1 MKLAQPLIERKLSA
15 LLGAEVKF
23 DQFKVSLLSAS
34 IEVTG
39 VKIGDGI
46 SAARGVA
53 NISLGRALK
62 GEIIVKSITIEKPNI
77 DIAALPKR
85 PPRPPSEKKKK
96 DESIEEEKTRWTFDI
111 EKLLIVDG
119 KVVISPNLTL
129 DKLLVELKRD
139 DAGYKATVLADKFAD
154 GAVRGHLQYDGKLSL
169 AQLLALL

>member
-23 DQFKVSLLSAS
+23 DQFKVSLISAT

-39 VKIGDGI
+39 VRIGDGI

-53 NISLGRALK
+53 SVSLGRALK
-62 GEIIVKSITIEKPNI
+62 GEIVVKSITIERPELNV
-77 DIAALPKR
+77 AALPKR
-85 PPRPPSEKKKK
+85 PPRAPSEKKKE
-96 DESIEEEKTRWTFDI
+96 ESSEDDKTRWTFDI

-119 KVVISPNLTL
+119 KVVISPSLTL
-129 DKLLVELKRD
+129 DKLLVDLKRD

-154 GAVRGHLQYDGKLSL
+154 GAVRGHFQYDGKLSL

>member
-15 LLGAEVKF
+15 LLGVEVKF
-23 DQFKVSLLSAS
+23 DQFRLSLIPAT

-62 GEIIVKSITIEKPNI
+62 GEIIVKSITIERPELN
-77 DIAALPKR
+77 IAALPKR
-85 PPRPPSEKKKK
+85 PPRVPSEKK
-96 DESIEEEKTRWTFDI
+96 EPSTEEDKTRWTFDI

-119 KVVISPNLTL
+119 
-129 DKLLVELKRD
+129 
-139 DAGYKATVLADKFAD
+139 
-154 GAVRGHLQYDGKLSL
+154 
-169 AQLLALL
+169 

>member
-1 MKLAQPLIERKLSA
+1 MKLAQSLIEKKLSS
-15 LLGAEVKF
+15 LLGVEVKF
-23 DQFKVSLLSAS
+23 EQFKFSILGGT

-39 VKIGDGI
+39 VKIGNAL

-53 NISLGRALK
+53 TVSLGRALK
-62 GEIIVKSITIEKPNI
+62 GEIIVKSITIEKPSI

-85 PPRPPSEKKKK
+85 PPRPPSEKKKE
-96 DESIEEEKTRWTFDI
+96 DESSDEEKTRWTFDI

-119 KVVISPNLTL
+119 KVVISPNLTF